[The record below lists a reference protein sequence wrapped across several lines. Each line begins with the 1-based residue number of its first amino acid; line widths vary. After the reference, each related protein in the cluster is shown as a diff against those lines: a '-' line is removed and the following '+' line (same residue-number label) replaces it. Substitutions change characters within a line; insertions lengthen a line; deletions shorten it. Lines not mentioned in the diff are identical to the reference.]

1 MKKKRHYDKRVKSSL
16 FPISIFV
23 FTLIGFA
30 LFSTG
35 QMRIIG
41 EYMDVSEIPLIHA
54 IAIPAMWVMAAN
66 LFTWMTAYQINK
78 RYQKPIE
85 DFARA
90 TRKVASGDFSVY
102 MAPKHTPDKADHL
115 DVIFTDFNKMVEE
128 LGSIRIQE
136 VGAYKKV
143 ESAFVNAFLEEIKDD
158 DVEQPADETTATDTA
173 ADGDTAVEKK
183 DAE

>member
-128 LGSIRIQE
+128 LGSI
-136 VGAYKKV
+136 
-143 ESAFVNAFLEEIKDD
+143 
-158 DVEQPADETTATDTA
+158 ETLKTDFFSNVSHT
-173 ADGDTAVEKK
+173 KSK
-183 DAE
+183 HLLR